1 MKRNRLLSI
10 ILSFIILIIQ
20 SSFVSAASVYDYK
33 NSNKQPPYIDTSH
46 MERVGYWTTEKY
58 WTTEEYT
65 VSVSGFNWIW
75 TETRYPIHI
84 SGNKSYAEEALPQ
97 IRSIFSNYN
106 FTKYDVT
113 DISVIGDAGGQRDQ
127 LIYMR
132 LGIQVESKKN
142 ITKTRRVQ
150 KERQVKRYR
159 WEYKTTGFTPN
170 MGSNDSGGSSG
181 GSAHMIINTDAKF
194 PFTRYHLD
202 EKGKETEY
210 TMNISLSPVYI
221 DGVRATIKK
230 WSVNHRLDRFGGH
243 GTHYTSPYYCKLDQN
258 GGTCIF
264 KFDYAGDNPL
274 LTISFIAEAYVSR
287 TYTLDEEKGTKQ
299 TIRKLVQI
307 PCKAE
312 IKVPVNGFNATNL
325 HHNEKLTNDLGFK
338 GAETHYNIGF

>member
-1 MKRNRLLSI
+1 
-10 ILSFIILIIQ
+10 
-20 SSFVSAASVYDYK
+20 
-33 NSNKQPPYIDTSH
+33 
-46 MERVGYWTTEKY
+46 
-58 WTTEEYT
+58 
-65 VSVSGFNWIW
+65 
-75 TETRYPIHI
+75 
-84 SGNKSYAEEALPQ
+84 
-97 IRSIFSNYN
+97 
-106 FTKYDVT
+106 
-113 DISVIGDAGGQRDQ
+113 
-127 LIYMR
+127 
-132 LGIQVESKKN
+132 
-142 ITKTRRVQ
+142 
-150 KERQVKRYR
+150 
-159 WEYKTTGFTPN
+159 
-170 MGSNDSGGSSG
+170 MGSNGSGGSSS

-210 TMNISLSPVYI
+210 NMNISLSPVYI

>member
-1 MKRNRLLSI
+1 MKIKRSLSI
-10 ILSFIILIIQ
+10 ILLFIILIIQ
-20 SSFVSAASVYDYK
+20 TSLVSAASVYDYK
-33 NSNKQPPYIDTSH
+33 NSNKQTPYIDTSH

-65 VSVSGFNWIW
+65 VKEFYKDWIW

-84 SGNKSYAEEALPQ
+84 SGNKSYKEEAKEK
-97 IRSIFSNYN
+97 IYSIFSSYN
-106 FTKYDVT
+106 FEAYDVK
-113 DISVIGDAGGQRDQ
+113 DVSVIGDGGGQRDQ

-132 LGIQVESKKN
+132 LGIQVKKGKS
-142 ITKTRRVQ
+142 IKKTRRVQ
-150 KERQVKRYR
+150 KERLVKRYR

-170 MGSNDSGGSSG
+170 MGGSGGSSS

-202 EKGKETEY
+202 EQGKETEY

-230 WSVNHRLDRFGGH
+230 WSVNHRLDRFGGN
-243 GTHYTSPYYCKLDQN
+243 GTHYTSPYYCKLDQS

-325 HHNEKLTNDLGFK
+325 HHNEKLTNDMGFK

>member
-1 MKRNRLLSI
+1 MKGNRLLSI

-20 SSFVSAASVYDYK
+20 SSLVSAASVYDYK

-58 WTTEEYT
+58 WTTENYT
-65 VSVSGFNWIW
+65 VEDYTVKWLYSDVIAV
-75 TETRYPIHI
+75 PINP
-84 SGNKSYAEEALPQ
+84 NKSFTDSAREQVGNQFAGYNIVQEKTVNHSPAPDSSGGPHEYLQYAVLVK
-97 IRSIFSNYN
+97 IKTT
-106 FTKYDVT
+106 TK
-113 DISVIGDAGGQRDQ
+113 
-127 LIYMR
+127 
-132 LGIQVESKKN
+132 
-142 ITKTRRVQ
+142 KTRRVQ

-170 MGSNDSGGSSG
+170 MGSNGSGGSSG

-210 TMNISLSPVYI
+210 TMDISLSPVYI

-230 WSVNHRLDRFGGH
+230 WSVNHSLDRFGGH

-274 LTISFIAEAYVSR
+274 LTINFIAEAYVSR
-287 TYTLDEEKGTKQ
+287 TYTLDEERGTKQ

-325 HHNEKLTNDLGFK
+325 HHNEKLTNDIGFK